1 MLNRHNKTRGIT
13 LIELLI
19 AMVISLVLL
28 LGVGTIYFN
37 SKRTYLVQEEF
48 AHMQESARIA
58 MRFMIEDIRMA
69 GYIGCAWNNNLDYEN
84 FLNGNATDKDDM
96 GNFLVGLE
104 GMEASTTGPGDPID
118 LAAPPAPAWDRAL
131 PVFISAPAAPASGPL
146 ADSDILIVRY
156 ADGNGVELSVN
167 NNAANF
173 WLDDLGDP
181 TLTTTG
187 GITCHDASGV
197 CEGDILLATDCEKSR
212 LFQVTPGMTADGKGI
227 KLVHAGAGG
236 VTPPGNSQTS
246 WGGGSGKY
254 PEFEAGDSSLF
265 RAASYAYYVA
275 NNTDGVP
282 ALFREELRPNSTR
295 EELIEGV
302 ENMQVLYGIDT
313 DKPDATQTGDGI
325 ANRYATADLVT
336 VATDNVVSARISLL
350 LATSNAINTKSQ
362 AAAVARTYTL
372 AGMTAA
378 TGTTVTA
385 PADSRLRKVFTT
397 TVKIRN
403 KGLQ

>member
-48 AHMQESARIA
+48 AHMQEGARMA

-69 GYIGCAWNNNLDYEN
+69 GYIGCAWNNNLDYDN
-84 FLNGNATDKDDM
+84 FLTGNATDKADM

-104 GMEASTTGPGDPID
+104 GIEATGTGPGTAID
-118 LAAPPAPAWDRAL
+118 LAAPPAPAWSRPAL
-131 PVFISAPAAPASGPL
+131 PVDISNPAAPASGPL
-146 ADSDILIVRY
+146 PDSDILIVRY
-156 ADGNGVELSVN
+156 ADGNGAKLAIN
-167 NNAANF
+167 NNGANVV
-173 WLDDLGDP
+173 LDDQGVNAVVGPPGSQCHVP
-181 TLTTTG
+181 T
-187 GITCHDASGV
+187 GI
-197 CEGDILLATDCEKSR
+197 CETDILLITDCEKSR
-212 LFQVTPGMTADGKGI
+212 LFQATQLQNNAQGILMTHTA
-227 KLVHAGAGG
+227 AGA
-236 VTPPGNSQTS
+236 PGNTPAA
-246 WGGGSGKY
+246 WGGAAGGL
-254 PEFEAGDSSLF
+254 PEFEVGDSYVF

-275 NNTDGVP
+275 NNADGVP
-282 ALFREELRPNSTR
+282 SLFREQLRPNSTR

-302 ENMQVLYGIDT
+302 ENMQILYGIDT
-313 DKPDATQTGDGI
+313 DKTNATQTGDGI
-325 ANRYATADLVT
+325 ANRYATGNLVT

-362 AAAVARTYTL
+362 VAAAARTFIL
-372 AGMTAA
+372 SGMTAA
-378 TGTTVTA
+378 TGTSVTA
-385 PADSRLRKVFTT
+385 AADRRLRKVFTT
-397 TVKIRN
+397 TVKVRN